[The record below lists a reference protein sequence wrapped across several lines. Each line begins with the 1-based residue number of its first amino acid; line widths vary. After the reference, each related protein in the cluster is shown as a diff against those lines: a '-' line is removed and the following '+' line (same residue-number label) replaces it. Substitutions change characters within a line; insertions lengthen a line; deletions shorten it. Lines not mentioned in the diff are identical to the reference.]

1 MLCQRI
7 IQSVGEKE
15 FKSEAYIDAFLKGK
29 DIMYD
34 ANVHTT
40 CVYIAGEVKVAITP
54 RLLSS
59 GNALDLGVIFDIS
72 SGTITSTLTD
82 VLFNWIIKAGIGEI
96 NMTKFLSDP
105 DAMANVSAG
114 FSKRSHGVLK
124 GAICAIDGWL
134 VCKYTQVSKEMVLRM
149 L

>member
-1 MLCQRI
+1 
-7 IQSVGEKE
+7 
-15 FKSEAYIDAFLKGK
+15 
-29 DIMYD
+29 MYD

-40 CVYIAGEVKVAITP
+40 CVYIAGEVKVAVTL

-72 SGTITSTLTD
+72 SGTTSTLTD

-105 DAMANVSAG
+105 DAMVNVSAG
-114 FSKRSHGVLK
+114 FSKRYDGVLK
-124 GAICAIDGWL
+124 GAIGAID
-134 VCKYTQVSKEMVLRM
+134 E
-149 L
+149 